1 MKRYRLGDIVMANKL
16 NSYRNAITKESIFI
30 ALMLLMKTKEFHKL
44 SITEVTTKAG
54 VSRMAFYRNYEVL
67 EDVITDY
74 LDTFF
79 AKYEKKVSDIG
90 LNNTYDI
97 VLMFFSSFKTE
108 KTLMMNLIDS
118 NLSYLLLDKSNSF
131 LEEICKEFVCDKFY
145 SPEKEKYTIK
155 FLCGG
160 FFNMLVEWVLSDFK
174 EDEEYMAELFCEY
187 CK

>member
-30 ALMLLMKTKEFHKL
+30 ALMLLMKTKEFHKI

-90 LNNTYDI
+90 LDNTYDI

-145 SPEKEKYTIK
+145 PPEKEKYTIK